1 MPASIAAA
9 PTLREALASAF
20 SLAELR
26 IALADLG
33 VNPESIPQYDGGIE
47 LWALEIV
54 TYFQRRGR
62 LDELIAYCAR
72 ERPNL
77 PWQEMAEA
85 HRRALARLDATSA
98 AAPASG
104 DAFHDIQRGLGA
116 LERLARDPNARP
128 LILRIRDDLQDA
140 SDHITRL
147 SNYKHL
153 HDEFQE
159 LQVRYSVIERDCRSA
174 ETDETAWNTLA
185 EYLTQWDGIISRLLA
200 IAAQPS
206 FAPGDVAW
214 VPRLAQVQRSV
225 RNALE
230 TQTTAPLTNA
240 LPTVRRLLER
250 EPSLVN
256 AKIFEVVRA
265 MLQRGVIS
273 PLVELRE
280 ALVQQQ
286 VDSASLDE
294 FARGIESLK
303 GLRDRLQVL
312 VTEHD
317 RWQRMEDELN
327 PIASNLS
334 RSPEV
339 LAQSWPFVS
348 SLAHEMLDGLQ
359 EDWAIAILTLDARIQ
374 ERLVAGDAPRARP
387 LFYQFHSRV
396 SNRFRIVDDDLLK
409 VVVELQKIGDGL
421 QRFLTGLL

>member
-26 IALADLG
+26 VALADLG
-33 VNPESIPQYDGGIE
+33 INPESIPQYDGGIE

-54 TYFQRRGR
+54 NYFQRRGR
-62 LDELIAYCAR
+62 LDELIAHCAK

-77 PWQEMAEA
+77 PWQQMAEA
-85 HRRALARLDATSA
+85 HRQALTRLDVTNA
-98 AAPASG
+98 AERDAG
-104 DAFHDIQRGLGA
+104 DAFRDIQRGLSA
-116 LERLARDPNARP
+116 LEKLARDPTARP

-140 SDHITRL
+140 SDYIIRL
-147 SNYKHL
+147 SSYKHL

-159 LQVRYSVIERDCRSA
+159 LQVRYSVIERDCRSV

-206 FAPGDVAW
+206 FAPSDVAW
-214 VPRLAQVQRSV
+214 TTRLTQAQRSV
-225 RNALE
+225 RDALE
-230 TQTTAPLTNA
+230 TQTISPLANV
-240 LPTVRRLLER
+240 LPAVRRLLER

-265 MLQRGVIS
+265 MLQRGVI
-273 PLVELRE
+273 PQLVELRE
-280 ALVQQQ
+280 ALAQRR
-286 VDSASLDE
+286 VDSISLDE
-294 FARGIESLK
+294 LARGIESLK

-334 RSPEV
+334 RNPEV

-359 EDWAIAILTLDARIQ
+359 EDWATAILTLDARIQ
-374 ERLVAGDAPRARP
+374 ERLAAGDVPRARP
-387 LFYQFHSRV
+387 LYYQFHSRV
-396 SNRFRIVDDDLLK
+396 SNRFRIVDDDLLE
-409 VVVELQKIGDGL
+409 VVEALQKIGDSMQG
-421 QRFLTGLL
+421 FLRGLL

>member
-9 PTLREALASAF
+9 PALREALASAF
-20 SLAELR
+20 SLAELK

-47 LWALEIV
+47 LWALEIIA
-54 TYFQRRGR
+54 YFQRRGR
-62 LDELIAYCAR
+62 LDELVAYCAR
-72 ERPNL
+72 ERPGV
-77 PWQEMAEA
+77 PWEQLAEA
-85 HRRALARLDATSA
+85 QRQTLARLSA
-98 AAPASG
+98 PNQAGTDTG
-104 DAFHDIQRGLGA
+104 DAFHDIQRGIGA
-116 LERLARDPNARP
+116 LEKLARDPNARP

-159 LQVRYSVIERDCRSA
+159 LQVRYSVIERDCRSV

-185 EYLTQWDGIISRLLA
+185 EYLTQWDGIMSRLLA

-206 FAPGDVAW
+206 FASGDVAW
-214 VPRLAQVQRSV
+214 SARLVQVQRSV
-225 RNALE
+225 RDALE
-230 TQTTAPLTNA
+230 TQAIAPLANA
-240 LPTVRRLLER
+240 LPVVRRLLER

-256 AKIFEVVRA
+256 AKIFEVVRG
-265 MLQRGVIS
+265 MLQRSVIP

-280 ALVQQQ
+280 ALAQQR
-286 VDSASLDE
+286 VDRISLDE
-294 FARGIESLK
+294 FARGIESLR

-327 PIASNLS
+327 PIAGNLN
-334 RSPEV
+334 RSPEM

-359 EDWAIAILTLDARIQ
+359 EEWAVAILALDARIQ
-374 ERLVAGDAPRARP
+374 AQLAANDVLRARP

-409 VVVELQKIGDGL
+409 VVVELQKIGDSL
-421 QRFLTGLL
+421 QRFLRGIL